1 MSVKRAR
8 GSESMVRQ
16 GKGKELAL
24 TGLMAALFCVVGPLS
39 VPLPFSPV
47 PISLTNLAI
56 YFSLYILGMK
66 RGCFSYLI
74 YLLIGFTG
82 VPVFSA
88 FTGGPGI
95 LLGPTGGY
103 LVGFILMAMMGG
115 FCIDRWPERHVCC
128 FLSMAAGTCVCYLFG
143 TVWLA
148 VQAKLTFAQALAS
161 GVLPFIAGDIL
172 KIFLAMAAG
181 PTVRRRLTKA
191 GLN

>member
-8 GSESMVRQ
+8 GPESMVRQ

-82 VPVFSA
+82 VPVF
-88 FTGGPGI
+88 PH
-95 LLGPTGGY
+95 L
-103 LVGFILMAMMGG
+103 
-115 FCIDRWPERHVCC
+115 PE
-128 FLSMAAGTCVCYLFG
+128 
-143 TVWLA
+143 
-148 VQAKLTFAQALAS
+148 ALAS
-161 GVLPFIAGDIL
+161 CWALRADTL
-172 KIFLAMAAG
+172 S
-181 PTVRRRLTKA
+181 
-191 GLN
+191 GLY

>member
-128 FLSMAAGTCVCYLFG
+128 FLSMADRKSV
-143 TVWLA
+143 V
-148 VQAKLTFAQALAS
+148 
-161 GVLPFIAGDIL
+161 
-172 KIFLAMAAG
+172 
-181 PTVRRRLTKA
+181 
-191 GLN
+191 